1 MTGKGEETEEEGEGE
16 EKEEKKGTA
25 SQPLLKA
32 TRWSAL
38 VESPQIIAIP
48 EKKIPV
54 TSTAIDFVERDNW
67 EVD

>member
-32 TRWSAL
+32 TR
-38 VESPQIIAIP
+38 
-48 EKKIPV
+48 
-54 TSTAIDFVERDNW
+54 
-67 EVD
+67 